1 MRLQAALSRQ
11 LPVQHIIVASQSAGH
26 MYGLTGHAQ
35 SQAMEKLKLD
45 TDTPAPGTRPKALG
59 MISCVGTEYVPF
71 KAPLPLEHKVT
82 FLLVSASMNS
92 VRPVKFDLPFPSNL
106 CVLLINHWW

>member
-1 MRLQAALSRQ
+1 MHH
-11 LPVQHIIVASQSAGH
+11 VNVASHPASH
-26 MYGLTGHAQ
+26 MCGLTEHAQ
-35 SQAMEKLKLD
+35 LQAMEKLKLD

-82 FLLVSASMNS
+82 FLLEVAPVNS
-92 VRPVKFDLPFPSNL
+92 VWRVTVDLP
-106 CVLLINHWW
+106 LLSYFLLLLFKHW